1 MMQPPKPL
9 PEPEQE
15 RAHATQHPLIE
26 GFLTFMT
33 WKFGDGFWDVT
44 LNISDEAPKDGKSD
58 SGLLPGLVDQ
68 GLYLEA
74 DLQVSATVPT
84 DMFLPGYPYLWLEEL
99 RAVLKMMEGGAAYA
113 DLLSSMKVRH
123 NIPLYVVRDP
133 DDDDDDDDDEP
144 GFEEPESPGG
154 DEGEDG
160 PSGPPSTPGDEKD
173 EVSPCS
179 MEIIIGFDQVVAAGR
194 SSKTSKK
201 SATPPEK
208 KEDTGPGIS

>member
-1 MMQPPKPL
+1 MQQPKPL

-15 RAHATQHPLIE
+15 RAHATQHPLVE

-58 SGLLPGLVDQ
+58 SLSLPGLDA
-68 GLYLEA
+68 GLYLEV
-74 DLQVSATVPT
+74 DMQVSATVPT
-84 DMFLPGYPYLWLEEL
+84 DMFLPGYPYLWIEEL
-99 RAVLKMMEGGAAYA
+99 RAVLRIIEGGAAYA

-123 NIPLYVVRDP
+123 NIPLYVVHGD

-144 GFEEPESPGG
+144 KFEEPESPGG
-154 DEGEDG
+154 EEDDG
-160 PSGPPSTPGDEKD
+160 PVERPGPTGGEED

-179 MEIIIGFDQVVAAGR
+179 MEIIIGFDTVVAAG
-194 SSKTSKK
+194 KTPKVARK
-201 SATPPEK
+201 QPPAPDK
-208 KEDTGPGIS
+208 KEDASPEIS